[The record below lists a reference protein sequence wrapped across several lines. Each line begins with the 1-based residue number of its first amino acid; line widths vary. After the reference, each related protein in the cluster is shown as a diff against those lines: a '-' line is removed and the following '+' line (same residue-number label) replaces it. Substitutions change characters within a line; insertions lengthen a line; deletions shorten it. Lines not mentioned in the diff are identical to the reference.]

1 MFGNSLKFPTKSRA
15 DREVEAALDSLN
27 SQQTEQIDP
36 IDNRAAMALMWSIR
50 EQAWYVVKVLVDAI
64 SEGKLDE
71 LTPSEFLDSALLY
84 AMGVD
89 TEEGEQADSVLNAL
103 FSAHIADAFSSLGVA
118 DDMVA
123 DILGD
128 DVTLADTTLESAVDI
143 VVENMPSEGEPMD
156 RFVNDFVYGNHD
168 ENGDDDLDSELDALT
183 GKSKKPVSAGQKTTK
198 KVNGK
203 TLVYKATKAI
213 RNGHQVVVNKRISG
227 TVKLSAKQRNALHK
241 AQMKAHTGTAI
252 KRQMRSLGK
261 GIAKGL
267 YKAHGLMKASTQRY
281 RNNAHT

>member
-1 MFGNSLKFPTKSRA
+1 MFGKDLKFPTRPRA

-27 SQQTEQIDP
+27 AEQAAQVDP

-50 EQAWYVVKVLVDAI
+50 EQALYVVKVTVDAI
-64 SEGKLDE
+64 GEGKLDG
-71 LTPSEFLDSALLY
+71 LPPSEFLDSASLY

-89 TEEGEQADSVLNAL
+89 TEEGEQADPVLNSL
-103 FSAHIADAFSSLGVA
+103 FSAHVADAFSSLGVP

-123 DILGD
+123 DIFGD
-128 DVTLADTTLESAVDI
+128 DVALADTSLESAVDI
-143 VVENMPSEGEPMD
+143 VIENLPPEGEPMD

-183 GKSKKPVSAGQKTTK
+183 GKPKKPVSAGQKTTK

-213 RNGHQVVVNKRISG
+213 RNGQMVVVNKRISG
-227 TVKLSAKQRNALHK
+227 TVKLSAKQRAALHK

-267 YKAHGLMKASTQRY
+267 YKAHGLMKASAQRY
-281 RNNAHT
+281 RNNSHT

>member
-1 MFGNSLKFPTKSRA
+1 MFGNNLKFPTKPRA

-27 SQQTEQIDP
+27 AEQSAQVDP

-50 EQAWYVVKVLVDAI
+50 EQAWHVVKVTVDAI

-71 LTPSEFLDSALLY
+71 LPPSEFLDSACLY

-89 TEEGEQADSVLNAL
+89 TEEGEQADPVLNSL
-103 FSAHIADAFSSLGVA
+103 FSAHVADAFSSLGVP
-118 DDMVA
+118 DDMVS
-123 DILGD
+123 DIFGD
-128 DVTLADTTLESAVDI
+128 DVVLADTSLESAADI

-156 RFVNDFVYGNHD
+156 RFMNDFVYGNHD
-168 ENGDDDLDSELDALT
+168 ENGNDDVDSELDALT
-183 GKSKKPVSAGQKTTK
+183 GKPKKSVSAGQKTTK

-227 TVKLSAKQRNALHK
+227 TVKLSAKQRAALSK
-241 AQMKAHTGTAI
+241 ARMKSHTGSAI
-252 KRQMRSLGK
+252 RDRKRSLQK

-267 YKAHGLMKASTQRY
+267 YKSHGLV
-281 RNNAHT
+281 